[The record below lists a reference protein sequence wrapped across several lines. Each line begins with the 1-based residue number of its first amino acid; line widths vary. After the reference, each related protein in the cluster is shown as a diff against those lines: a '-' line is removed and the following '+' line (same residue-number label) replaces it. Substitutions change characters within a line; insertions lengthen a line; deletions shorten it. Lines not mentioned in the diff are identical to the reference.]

1 MKLRRAMAAAAA
13 TAAIVP
19 MALLSA
25 PAAFAT
31 EGAAP
36 APAAPTAAPTPTDSP
51 ADSASETSKPKP
63 KSTPDPKFTPGR
75 TPAIPKPSA
84 DKPTKPTKPEETEG
98 SDGASAEDEDGKK
111 PADCAVDDSGVDR
124 DSVLEIELSGLP
136 GKITP
141 GSGWHQF
148 ELTATNPTDE
158 ALGEVRW
165 IAAVDSDSK
174 GDDDKNRLSNFA
186 NLQYLDPET
195 ETWESINDDETGGL
209 AFDVIDLGAEET
221 ADIKLRL
228 NIGAKAPLGKGYATG
243 VGEYVDSELDCTHTS
258 FMEHPLTIGKP
269 GNQGEHP
276 GTPKPKP
283 TLTATAKP
291 TATPTATPTAAPA
304 PQGTADDLP
313 TDSLAETGS
322 SSALPAIGLV
332 GGAAVVVGAGAVF
345 VVRRRKADSAA

>member
-13 TAAIVP
+13 TAVIAP

-36 APAAPTAAPTPTDSP
+36 APGAPTATPTPTDS
-51 ADSASETSKPKP
+51 ATKTSKPKP
-63 KSTPDPKFTPGR
+63 TPGPKLTPGR

-98 SDGASAEDEDGKK
+98 SDEAAAEDEDGKK
-111 PADCAVDDSGVDR
+111 PADCPVDDSGVDR

-136 GKITP
+136 SKITP

-148 ELTATNPTDE
+148 KLTATNPTDE

-165 IAAVDSDSK
+165 ITAVDNDSK
-174 GDDDKNRLSNFA
+174 GDDEKNQLSNYA

-209 AFDVIDLGAEET
+209 AFDVIDLGAEEK

-228 NIGAKAPLGKGYATG
+228 DIGAKAPLGKGYATG

-258 FMEHPLTIGKP
+258 FMDHPLTIRKP
-269 GNQGEHP
+269 GDQGEHP

-291 TATPTATPTAAPA
+291 SATPTATPTAAPA

-345 VVRRRKADSAA
+345 VVRRRKADSAV